1 MRGGMGSSFSTCRR
15 GALSWVAQRHLF
27 YFRKSNSQTA
37 PYELCLL
44 GTSSSKEAVLAGND
58 QLPPGGRLRPGP
70 EGRRTCPRSTGTI
83 FDIYISSSI
92 ARHLPPRAQGGA
104 AFADEP
110 CQPRPGAWAESS
122 SSIVTRRQGSQE
134 GGSKEKGLPASQTH
148 KPHAVVSVH
157 SGAGRMPP
165 PPLRCLVKVGTKYTF
180 TIFISGKSTCIS

>member
-1 MRGGMGSSFSTCRR
+1 MGSSFSTCRR

-37 PYELCLL
+37 PYELRLL

-70 EGRRTCPRSTGTI
+70 EGRSTCPRSTGTI

-104 AFADEP
+104 AFVDEP

-122 SSIVTRRQGSQE
+122 SSIVTRDREARREAQRRKAFPPVRPANLTQWSVSILGQE
-134 GGSKEKGLPASQTH
+134 ECRRRRC
-148 KPHAVVSVH
+148 AV
-157 SGAGRMPP
+157 
-165 PPLRCLVKVGTKYTF
+165 
-180 TIFISGKSTCIS
+180 